1 MSGTQTVPTQNLPT
15 TAFLE
20 AFTSAITAETQSELK
35 PFWSDAMRI
44 GNRRHEIETLSAP
57 RASFVPANAS
67 QELAAIWNDTK
78 TLTRRW
84 SNKPPP
90 QANEIPA
97 ALAAMTGLLNRIS
110 LVSQDWFRNPYLST
124 LRDDGRVV
132 LPSQLA
138 NHILQEVRRDT
149 DRPAFM
155 GIVTSQINNW
165 TVPRLHVWF
174 TAMGVPS
181 VANGRIRLQELS
193 PVQGKKVHLSNYLAN
208 VDATTSIRDPIQT
221 VMDALFPPAQG
232 DWLGTHVTMEL
243 FGQDHQDNPRYYK
256 GRGWRSNQNADVQLA
271 NLQGGVDAA
280 RADLQQQLTDALN
293 AYQQKVQTIIN
304 ERRAAVI

>member
-1 MSGTQTVPTQNLPT
+1 MSGTRTVPTENPPT
-15 TAFLE
+15 TAFIE
-20 AFTSAITAETQSELK
+20 AFLGAITTETQSALK

-44 GNRRHEIETLSAP
+44 GNRRHEIETLSAA
-57 RASFVPANAS
+57 RASFIPAHAR
-67 QELAAIWNDTK
+67 QELTAIWDDTK

-84 SNKPPP
+84 SSNPPP

-110 LVSQDWFRNPYLST
+110 LVSQDWFGNPYLST

-138 NHILQEVRRDT
+138 NHILQEVHRDT
-149 DRPAFM
+149 DRPTFI
-155 GIVTSQINNW
+155 GILTSQLNNW

-193 PVQGKKVHLSNYLAN
+193 PVQGKKVHLTNYLAN
-208 VDATTSIRDPIQT
+208 VDATSSIRDPIQT
-221 VMDALFPPAQG
+221 VMNALFPPAQG

-243 FGQDHQDNPRYYK
+243 FGEDHQDNPRYYN
-256 GRGWRSNQNADVQLA
+256 GQGWRSNQNANVQLG

-280 RADLQQQLTDALN
+280 RAGLQQQLTDALS
-293 AYQQKVQTIIN
+293 AYKQKVQTIID
-304 ERRAAVI
+304 ERRAALI